1 MIAGGP
7 PVPRPG
13 TRGTLVL
20 AAAVAALA
28 CWGSEARAQDLR
40 PARFCGAC
48 HGPIRREWETSAMA
62 KSAKNPLF
70 LAFLEDARAARGD
83 TVVASCVACHAPA
96 AAVTADYKLEADV
109 SKEGVTC
116 NFCHNVS
123 AVDPSPRPASYT
135 FDGTDPLLM
144 RGPYKDA
151 DPGSAHRFAYSGIHA
166 KGEFCA
172 ACHEHA
178 LEGGTGAA
186 IEPTYS
192 NWKRSGA
199 AANGKQCQDC
209 HMAAYAGQAAPR
221 ISKMH
226 REKVH
231 AHAFPGPRNGAVLD
245 SVASLSAK
253 VEGGRLKLTVSNRRA
268 GHTLPGGGGGM
279 RLIQLSVAFFGL
291 SGDSIQ
297 SEDVQTY
304 GIRYADATGKT
315 PVPKWLA
322 RTIVHRAEIPSDS
335 AAVEWCDIPSR
346 AKRAEARLIY
356 YFIDPAY
363 LPSLNQRHVDLTGH
377 QPVVMARAT
386 AKLP

>member
-62 KSAKNPLF
+62 KSAKNPVF

-83 TVVASCVACHAPA
+83 TVVAFCVACHAPA

-151 DPGSAHRFAYSGIHA
+151 DPGSAHRFAYSGIPTPDRPRR
-166 KGEFCA
+166 GSRRCIGRRCTPTPSPDPE
-172 ACHEHA
+172 
-178 LEGGTGAA
+178 TGRCWIRWRPSA
-186 IEPTYS
+186 PR
-192 NWKRSGA
+192 WRA
-199 AANGKQCQDC
+199 AA
-209 HMAAYAGQAAPR
+209 
-221 ISKMH
+221 
-226 REKVH
+226 
-231 AHAFPGPRNGAVLD
+231 
-245 SVASLSAK
+245 
-253 VEGGRLKLTVSNRRA
+253 
-268 GHTLPGGGGGM
+268 
-279 RLIQLSVAFFGL
+279 
-291 SGDSIQ
+291 
-297 SEDVQTY
+297 
-304 GIRYADATGKT
+304 
-315 PVPKWLA
+315 
-322 RTIVHRAEIPSDS
+322 
-335 AAVEWCDIPSR
+335 
-346 AKRAEARLIY
+346 
-356 YFIDPAY
+356 
-363 LPSLNQRHVDLTGH
+363 
-377 QPVVMARAT
+377 
-386 AKLP
+386 